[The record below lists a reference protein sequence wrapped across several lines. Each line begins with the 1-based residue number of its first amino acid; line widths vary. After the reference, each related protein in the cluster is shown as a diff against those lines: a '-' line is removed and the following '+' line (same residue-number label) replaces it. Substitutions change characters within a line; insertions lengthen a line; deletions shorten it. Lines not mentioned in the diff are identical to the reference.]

1 MKNIL
6 LLLSIFVLIS
16 CETEIQKQD
25 HKKDKPEYVLVI
37 HGGAGYIT
45 KDRYNDQQEAE
56 YINKLT
62 EVLKKGDSLLKNG
75 TPGLDVVVSVISM
88 MEDCPLFNAG
98 KGAVFTAAGENE
110 MDASI
115 MDGKTLNAGAVAGVK
130 TIRNPIQA
138 ARYVM
143 DSSKH
148 VLLGGS
154 GADFFASEK
163 GLEIVDPSYF
173 YTEKSWKNL
182 QRALES
188 KKKNEKHGT
197 VGAVVLDKYGNLS
210 AGTSTGGMTNK
221 MFGRIGD
228 SPIIGAGTY
237 AENNVCAI
245 SGTGHGEYFIKN
257 VVAYQIAALMKYR
270 KTSLNEAA
278 DYVINSLLKSQNAGG
293 GVIGVDQ
300 NGNITM
306 TFNTQGMFRGY
317 TNSNGEMEVKL
328 YGSEKE

>member
-6 LLLSIFVLIS
+6 FLIVVLVFIS
-16 CETEIQKQD
+16 CGTETKKQNHQKE
-25 HKKDKPEYVLVI
+25 KPEYVLVI

-45 KDRYNDQQEAE
+45 KDRYSQEQEAE

-62 EVLKKGDSLLKNG
+62 EALETGDSMLRNG
-75 TPGLDVVVSVISM
+75 APGLDVVVAVISM
-88 MEDCPLFNAG
+88 MENCPLFNAG

-130 TIRNPIQA
+130 TIKNPIHA

-148 VLLGGS
+148 VLLGGA
-154 GADFFASEK
+154 GAELFASEK
-163 GLEIVDPSYF
+163 GLKIVDPSYF
-173 YTEKSWKNL
+173 YTEKSWNSL
-182 QRALES
+182 QRVLES
-188 KKKNEKHGT
+188 ENKKEKHGT

-237 AENNVCAI
+237 AENDVCAI
-245 SGTGHGEYFIKN
+245 SGTGHGEFFIRN
-257 VVAYQIAALMKYR
+257 VVAYQIAAMMKY
-270 KTSLNEAA
+270 KQTSLKEAA
-278 DYVINSLLKSQNAGG
+278 DYVINNLFKSQKAGG

-306 TFNTQGMFRGY
+306 TFNTPGMFRGY
-317 TNSNGEMEVKL
+317 VNSLGKKEVKL
-328 YGSEKE
+328 YGEENE